1 MLSLILLISGLQFS
15 EYRSFVSLGRFIL
28 RCFILFIAM
37 INEIVSSISLS
48 DFSLLVCR
56 NSRDFCV
63 LILYPMTLLNS
74 LIISSRFSVCVHV
87 WCYPQIVR
95 VLLILFQSGFL
106 FFLFILW
113 FPWLGLP
120 KLYWIIVRRLGTLV
134 PDRRGNIFSFS
145 PLRTVLAMSLSYM
158 DFIMLR

>member
-106 FFLFILW
+106 FFLFIL
-113 FPWLGLP
+113 
-120 KLYWIIVRRLGTLV
+120 
-134 PDRRGNIFSFS
+134 
-145 PLRTVLAMSLSYM
+145 
-158 DFIMLR
+158 